1 MKRYTLRLL
10 AYMPFLVAAN
20 LVLLVRPVSAQKKVL
35 TFTDIMKFRQIESPV
50 ISDDGKWV
58 SYVLQPDRGDGE
70 ARIHSLESGKVYAIP
85 RGTKPVFSKNARWVV
100 MGAKPTAVEIERKE
114 KDKDAPKPGMVL
126 VNTGTGDTV
135 QVSDV
140 QSFSFSEDSRWLVYS
155 KAKVDK
161 KPDSP
166 RQSDAGKDTSQS
178 KLKKK
183 KENAGTDLI
192 LRELASGKE
201 TRIAFVVSYAIDS
214 TSHFLAYV
222 VADTVGGTNG
232 VYLRDLHQNGQ
243 PERPVLTRE
252 NGTFTHLTW
261 SNANG
266 KLAFV
271 GATMDD
277 KEKPGPASLW
287 LLDPR
292 EQNPTE
298 IVTSDSAP
306 VGWTLPSKND
316 LAWSKD
322 GMQLF
327 FGFRPLNQSDKKPE
341 EAKDTT
347 IDVFDIDVVL
357 KKRGVDVWGWND
369 PRIIPNQKKR
379 WKDVKDQTYRAVYHL
394 DTRKVV
400 SLANLDLPYVDVPEN
415 RDVALGRSNVPYL
428 KELTWDGDF
437 DDVYLVDL
445 KSGARTKIV
454 SRLGGPAYLSPSGAF
469 VLYYENKN
477 WFLYSAIDNSTRNL
491 TASLAVAFYDE
502 EDDTPDPPSAYG
514 FGGWVDK
521 DRSVLLYDRYDI
533 WEIPTGLG
541 QVQNVTDGVG
551 RRNELTFRIQRLD
564 PDQRFFKFGE
574 RLLLSAYHNKKKFT
588 GLYATTLGTPGV
600 EKLAEEPKRFTV
612 LSKAKSSD
620 RIIYTRES
628 YTEFPDVWISDADFK
643 SRRKITDA
651 NPQVSEFAW
660 GTAELVEWNSLDG
673 VPLQGVLIKPGNYE
687 VGKRYPVLVY
697 YYELSSQRLYDFNE
711 VVINHRP
718 CFPFYASNGY
728 AIFLPDVRFEI
739 GSPGFSATKCV
750 VPGVQKLIDM
760 GVADPKAIALHGH
773 SWSGYETAFMV
784 TQTNIFAAAIAG
796 APVANMTSAYSG
808 IRLESGLARQFQYE
822 EEQSRIGGS
831 LWQYRDR
838 YIENSPVFYADRIKT
853 PLLIELGDEDEAVP
867 WQQGVE
873 MYLAMRRL
881 NKPCWMLEY
890 RGEAHHLKN
899 YPNKLDYSIKF
910 KEFLDHYL
918 KGMPAPDWLTKGVPF
933 SE

>member
-1 MKRYTLRLL
+1 MKIHTLRLP
-10 AYMPFLVAAN
+10 AYIPLLVVAN
-20 LVLLVRPVSAQKKVL
+20 LVLLFRPVSAQKKAL

-70 ARIHSLESGKVYAIP
+70 AMIHSLESGKVFAIP
-85 RGTKPVFSKNARWVV
+85 RGVKPVFSKNARWVA
-100 MGAKPTAVEIERKE
+100 MGVKPTAVEIEKKE
-114 KDKDAPKPGMVL
+114 KDKDAPKVGMAL

-135 QVSDV
+135 QVPAV
-140 QSFSFSEDSRWLVYS
+140 QSFTFSEDSRWLVYS

-161 KPDSP
+161 KPDP
-166 RQSDAGKDTSQS
+166 PGQLDAGKDTSQS
-178 KLKKK
+178 KSKG
-183 KENAGTDLI
+183 KENVGTDLI

-201 TRIAFVVSYAIDS
+201 ARIPFVASYAIDS
-214 TSHFLAYV
+214 VSHFLAYT
-222 VADTVGGTNG
+222 VADTIGGTNG
-232 VYLRDLHQNGQ
+232 VYVRNLRQEGQ
-243 PERPVLTRE
+243 PERSVLTRE

-287 LLDPR
+287 LLDPT
-292 EQNPTE
+292 EQKAAE
-298 IVTSDSAP
+298 IVTLDAAP
-306 VGWTLPSKND
+306 VGWILPSKND

-322 GMQLF
+322 GKRLF
-327 FGFRPLNQSDKKPE
+327 FGFRPLNQSDKRAE

-347 IDVFDIDVVL
+347 IDLFDIDAIL

-379 WKDVKDQTYRAVYHL
+379 WKDVKDQIYQAVYNI
-394 DTRKVV
+394 DAKQFV
-400 SLANLDLPYVDVPEN
+400 SLASPDLPYVDVAEN
-415 RDVALGRSNVPYL
+415 PDVALGRSNVPYL
-428 KELTWDGDF
+428 KELTWGGEFNDIF
-437 DDVYLVDL
+437 LVDL
-445 KSGARTKIV
+445 KNGTHRKVV
-454 SRLGGPAYLSPSGAF
+454 SRLGGPSYLSPSGKF
-469 VLYYENKN
+469 VLYYQDRN
-477 WFLYSAIDNSTRNL
+477 WFSYNVNDSSTRNL
-491 TASLAVAFYDE
+491 TGSLKVAFYDE

-514 FGGWVDK
+514 FAGWVDE

-533 WEIPTGLG
+533 WKIPTVTGPA
-541 QVQNVTDGVG
+541 QNITDGAG
-551 RRNELTFRIQRLD
+551 RKNELTFRIQRLN
-564 PDQRFFKFGE
+564 PDEKYFKEGE
-574 RLLLSAYHNKKKFT
+574 HLLLTAYHDKKKFT
-588 GLYATTLGTPGV
+588 AFYAATIGAPGV
-600 EKLAEEPKRFTV
+600 ERLVEEPKRFEV
-612 LSKAKSSD
+612 LAKAKNSN
-620 RIIYTRES
+620 RIMYTRES
-628 YTEFPDVWISDADFK
+628 YTEFPDVWAGDLDLK
-643 SRRKITDA
+643 SRRKISDA
-651 NPQVSEFAW
+651 NPQIKDFAW
-660 GTAELVEWNSLDG
+660 GSAEPVEWNSLDG
-673 VPLQGVLIKPGNYE
+673 MPLQGVLIKPGNYE
-687 VGKRYPVLVY
+687 TGKRYPVLVY
-697 YYELSSQRLYDFNE
+697 YYELSSQRLYEFNQ

-760 GVADPKAIALHGH
+760 GIADPKAIALHGH

-808 IRLESGLARQFQYE
+808 IRFESGLARQFQYE

-838 YIENSPVFYADRIKT
+838 YIENSPVFYADKIKT

-899 YPNKLDYSIKF
+899 YPNKLDYSIRF

-918 KGMPAPDWLTKGVPF
+918 KGMPAPDWLTKGVPY